1 MRFVTKLHHSFII
14 ENVQPNLEHP
24 QVRPQQD
31 IWTAHG
37 QIPFGHPWF
46 NLLFTR
52 TWGVLLEH

>member
-1 MRFVTKLHHSFII
+1 MRFVTILHDSFII
-14 ENVQPNLEHP
+14 EDVQPNLEHP
-24 QVRPQQD
+24 QWE

-37 QIPFGHPWF
+37 QILFGHPWF